1 MKFTLQENTLVI
13 NDNNQAVML
22 FIMACLSFIDIIL
35 NIIRDPYKLNG
46 DENDMNWTLHYFWYK
61 SKVKYVNVK

>member
-1 MKFTLQENTLVI
+1 
-13 NDNNQAVML
+13 ML

-46 DENDMNWTLHYFWYK
+46 DENDMN
-61 SKVKYVNVK
+61 

>member
-46 DENDMNWTLHYFWYK
+46 DENDMN
-61 SKVKYVNVK
+61 